1 MDPLKNLSS
10 DEIQIEL
17 NNSASPGLIKSD
29 IPFLYVI
36 MPLRV

>member
-1 MDPLKNLSS
+1 MDPLRNLTS
-10 DEIQIEL
+10 DVIYIEM
-17 NNSASPGLIKSD
+17 NTTPSPGLIKSD